1 MTHGYVDGWMDR
13 WKGRDKRGNERRR
26 EEESK
31 TIKTNKQQQ
40 NKIKS
45 GDGR

>member
-1 MTHGYVDGWMDR
+1 MDR
-13 WKGRDKRGNERRR
+13 WKGRDKKGSEGRR
-26 EEESK
+26 EEERK
-31 TIKTNKQQQ
+31 AIKTNKQQQ